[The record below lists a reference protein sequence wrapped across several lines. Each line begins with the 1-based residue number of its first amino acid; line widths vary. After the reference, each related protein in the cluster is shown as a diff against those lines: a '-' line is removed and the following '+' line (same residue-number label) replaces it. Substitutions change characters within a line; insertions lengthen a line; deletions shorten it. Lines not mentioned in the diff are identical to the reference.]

1 MIKLDKGIDKDKIVR
16 NLGKKYK
23 LVPHLERAFKDFED
37 AWEFRYEEK
46 EHDQAWHPSGHC
58 TEPPTLLYKIA
69 TGETDGFG
77 EISTSLRKTFQ
88 VGHFWHQLLQY
99 VVVNKLEM
107 CRPEAVERVAT
118 KDWSAKKDQQP
129 YHWVRGSGDLAPV
142 ETPSWKGLVDFKTMH
157 AQAFKEARIPA
168 RFEAKYEC
176 QINIYMDLFDED
188 EAIILPINK
197 DSGEFKEFL
206 YERNQDL
213 IDVIY
218 EKWEFV
224 SACVDAG
231 EPPTDM
237 DDEMFPLPLTGP
249 ISV

>member
-1 MIKLDKGIDKDKIVR
+1 
-16 NLGKKYK
+16 
-23 LVPHLERAFKDFED
+23 
-37 AWEFRYEEK
+37 
-46 EHDQAWHPSGHC
+46 
-58 TEPPTLLYKIA
+58 
-69 TGETDGFG
+69 
-77 EISTSLRKTFQ
+77 
-88 VGHFWHQLLQY
+88 
-99 VVVNKLEM
+99 
-107 CRPEAVERVAT
+107 
-118 KDWSAKKDQQP
+118 
-129 YHWVRGSGDLAPV
+129 
-142 ETPSWKGLVDFKTMH
+142 
-157 AQAFKEARIPA
+157 
-168 RFEAKYEC
+168 
-176 QINIYMDLFDED
+176 MDLFDED